1 MRLGTV
7 STTFGGRFAPF
18 RLGVKSGILN
28 SYKQRAMTG
37 TYLKKQIGIP
47 KGVCATDKHA
57 RELDD
62 GCKSCAQEVFASLTV
77 KYGNSLTFKKKLDK
91 SEIPGNVGACQPD
104 GGLWYFENKLIAA
117 FEAKKQGNGGNA
129 IERWFKNNFICRMIA
144 PKVSYVTFGIGPGA
158 CENGVIPKCLAVAHL
173 NGLNE
178 LHPEANS
185 LFLSK
190 NGFTGDQIK
199 AIMIQT
205 IVTAVENYE
214 G

>member
-1 MRLGTV
+1 
-7 STTFGGRFAPF
+7 
-18 RLGVKSGILN
+18 
-28 SYKQRAMTG
+28 MTE

-47 KGVCATDKHA
+47 KGVCATDEFA

-62 GCKSCAQEVFASLTV
+62 GCKSCAQEVFAVLTV
-77 KYGNSLTFKKKLDK
+77 KYGNELTFKKKLDK
-91 SEIPGNVGACQPD
+91 NEIPGNVGACQPD
-104 GGLWYFENKLIAA
+104 GGLWYFKGKLIAA

-129 IERWFKNNFICRMIA
+129 IERWFKNNFICRMVA

-173 NGLNE
+173 NGFNE

-185 LFLSK
+185 LFLSE
-190 NGFTGDQIK
+190 NGFTRNQIK

-205 IVTAVENYE
+205 IVAAVENYE
-214 G
+214 S